1 MNIQKMLQEAQKLQK
16 KIKEFDNQVFDFNY
30 KGLITFQM
38 NGLGIIT
45 NLKISND
52 LIDKDDPETLQDVVV
67 VAINEARNEIE
78 QKKND
83 LQNSLT
89 GGAMPKGF
97 F

>member
-78 QKKND
+78 QKKNA

-89 GGAMPKGF
+89 SGAMPKGF

>member
-78 QKKND
+78 QKKNA

-89 GGAMPKGF
+89 GGSMPKGF

>member
-30 KGLITFQM
+30 KNLIAFQM
-38 NGLGIIT
+38 NGLGVIT

-78 QKKND
+78 QKKNA

-89 GGAMPKGF
+89 GGVMPKGF

>member
-1 MNIQKMLQEAQKLQK
+1 
-16 KIKEFDNQVFDFNY
+16 
-30 KGLITFQM
+30 M
-38 NGLGIIT
+38 NGSGIIT

-78 QKKND
+78 QKKNA

-89 GGAMPKGF
+89 GGTMPKGF